1 MIKKV
6 SCDADV
12 SLLSEYLTTN
22 KEDFNKNPKV
32 NNVKIRIKE
41 AFQKFLKENNL
52 IKSSNNMKDSK
63 EIVNDLT
70 KRLDMALQNEDL
82 RFLNPF
88 SKPTVQLLPVS
99 KVEGEIKISDSEG
112 IQSTNGIQEK
122 DNNSSESS
130 MVDPKEGIDFA
141 KDDKGDKA
149 GENKERHSKG
159 IHIIPVIAPDDLREG
174 WIDFN
179 KNAIVYNDGHN
190 FVKSVEKNK
199 GVYNYNLLRVI
210 SQVLI
215 TNKND
220 HANMDTIKTFE
231 YYNKILHQ
239 VWN

>member
-1 MIKKV
+1 MV
-6 SCDADV
+6 
-12 SLLSEYLTTN
+12 
-22 KEDFNKNPKV
+22 
-32 NNVKIRIKE
+32 
-41 AFQKFLKENNL
+41 
-52 IKSSNNMKDSK
+52 
-63 EIVNDLT
+63 
-70 KRLDMALQNEDL
+70 LQNEDL

-99 KVEGEIKISDSEG
+99 KVEGEIKISDVEG
-112 IQSTNGIQEK
+112 IQSTNGLQEN
-122 DNNSSESS
+122 DNNNFSECST
-130 MVDPKEGIDFA
+130 VDPKQGIDFA

-159 IHIIPVIAPDDLREG
+159 IHIIRVIAPDDLREG

-179 KNAIVYNDGHN
+179 INAIVHNDGHN

-210 SQVLI
+210 SQVII

-239 VWN
+239 VWK